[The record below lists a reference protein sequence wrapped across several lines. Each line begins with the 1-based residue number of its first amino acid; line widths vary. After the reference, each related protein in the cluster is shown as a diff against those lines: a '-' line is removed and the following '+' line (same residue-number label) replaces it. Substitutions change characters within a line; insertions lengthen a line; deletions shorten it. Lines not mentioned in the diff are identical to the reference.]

1 MGVHV
6 SAADDVE
13 AEPPTRQPL
22 TPGQRRQRR
31 AVITLMSVTALML
44 IAFLFAGAY
53 YEGWFDNGTAA
64 AGAPDCGPGTKA
76 TVAPSQVKLNVY
88 NATQRQ
94 GLAKTVAES
103 MHNRGFTIGTIANDP
118 LKARI
123 TISADVRYGPKGKAA
138 ATLVAGEIPGAKIVA
153 DKRKDAT
160 VDLVLGNAY
169 KSLRVQ
175 SASTSP
181 SSGPTCAPSSTGTK
195 TSHPG
200 TTGTAH
206 PTASATKKS

>member
-6 SAADDVE
+6 SAVDD
-13 AEPPTRQPL
+13 AASEPPTRRPL
-22 TPGQRRQRR
+22 TPAQKRQRR
-31 AVITLMSVTALML
+31 AVITLMSVTGLML
-44 IAFLFAGAY
+44 VAFLFAGAY
-53 YEGWFDNGTAA
+53 YEGWFDSGTPAA
-64 AGAPDCGPGTKA
+64 AAPNCGPGTKP

-94 GLAKTVAES
+94 GLAKAVAAS

-118 LKARI
+118 LKAKI

-138 ATLVAGEIPGAKIVA
+138 ATLVAGEVPGAKIVA

-169 KSLRVQ
+169 KSLKVQ
-175 SASTSP
+175 SVSTP
-181 SSGPTCAPSSTGTK
+181 SSGPTCSPSSTGT
-195 TSHPG
+195 SHPT
-200 TTGTAH
+200 TTGSTH
-206 PTASATKKS
+206 PTTSATKKS

>member
-6 SAADDVE
+6 SADDVE
-13 AEPPTRQPL
+13 PEPTTRPPL
-22 TPGQRRQRR
+22 TSGQRRQRR

-44 IAFLFAGAY
+44 VAFLFAGAY
-53 YEGWFDNGTAA
+53 YEGWFDSGTAA
-64 AGAPDCGPGTKA
+64 ASGPDCGAGTKA

-94 GLAKTVAES
+94 GLAKAVAAS
-103 MHNRGFTIGTIANDP
+103 MHNRGFTIATVANDP
-118 LKARI
+118 LKAKI
-123 TISADVRYGPKGKAA
+123 SISADVRYGPKGKAA
-138 ATLVAGEIPGAKIVA
+138 ATLVAGEGPGAKIVA

-175 SASTSP
+175 SASTTP
-181 SSGPTCAPSSTGTK
+181 SSGPTCSPSSTATK
-195 TSHPG
+195 TPRPGSTG
-200 TTGTAH
+200 TTHATA
-206 PTASATKKS
+206 TSTKKG